1 MNQSLPNN
9 ITIEPPIHT
18 LINIYDVNKRNYQRI
33 PVIVDTGATESLIPP
48 QRLLDLGYDLTN
60 APRLISETANG
71 PVVILSVTVTKMT
84 AIGQSTERIRVTCR
98 EPDAD
103 IPKPLER
110 IGLLGMNFLYR
121 FDNLNISF
129 SRRRITLT

>member
-1 MNQSLPNN
+1 MNQSLPND
-9 ITIEPPIHT
+9 IKIEPPIHT
-18 LINIYDVNKRNYQRI
+18 IINIYDVNKENYQRI

-84 AIGQSTERIRVTCR
+84 AIGQSTEHIRVTCR
-98 EPDAD
+98 EPDAN
-103 IPKPLER
+103 IPEPLER
-110 IGLLGMNFLYR
+110 MGLLGMNFLYR